1 MALSPTTL
9 EAYRWYHLA
18 GAYDG
23 SQVKIYV
30 DGELDGSVSHSGE
43 LRTRS
48 FWDMGIGSKYT
59 LEYGWT
65 GLIDE
70 ARVSSIAQ
78 PKNLALTCRQE
89 IPVAKRRC

>member
-1 MALSPTTL
+1 MVFHNLGAIQHGESPWPYLPTTL

-30 DGELDGSVSHSGE
+30 DGELDGSISHSGE

-48 FWDMGIGSKYT
+48 SWDVGIGSKH
-59 LEYGWT
+59 G
-65 GLIDE
+65 
-70 ARVSSIAQ
+70 
-78 PKNLALTCRQE
+78 
-89 IPVAKRRC
+89 